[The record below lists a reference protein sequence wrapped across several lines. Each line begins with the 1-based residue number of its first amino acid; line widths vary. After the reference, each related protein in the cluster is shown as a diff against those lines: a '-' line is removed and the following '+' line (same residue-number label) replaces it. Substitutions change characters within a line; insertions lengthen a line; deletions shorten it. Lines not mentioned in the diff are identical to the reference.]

1 MNHFLV
7 DEVRRI
13 ISICVEQQT
22 RLKSLD
28 ETGKRLDKELERL
41 VQIQEEN
48 QLRNEINLVLEKIEE
63 IEERI
68 SAVNNAKNGFEN
80 DYQARIAKISEDNR
94 QKGKSAE
101 YEKTRR
107 LQTEIEAQLYLNLQ
121 WVQLQAGL
129 RLTFF
134 SKTGTKIRPTIKWA
148 QRFGWKFRIPT
159 TASGQSTA
167 NGGE

>member
-1 MNHFLV
+1 MNNHFLV

-22 RLKSLD
+22 HLKTLGERGRLLD
-28 ETGKRLDKELERL
+28 QELDRLIQLEEENALRAQIDQVLER
-41 VQIQEEN
+41 
-48 QLRNEINLVLEKIEE
+48 IEV

-80 DYQARIAKISEDNR
+80 DYQAQIEKIGEQNR
-94 QKGKSAE
+94 QKKNTAE

-121 WVQLQAGL
+121 YVTTINRQLL
-129 RLTFF
+129 IWFILD
-134 SKTGTKIRPTIKWA
+134 WHEN
-148 QRFGWKFRIPT
+148 RINY
-159 TASGQSTA
+159 QV
-167 NGGE
+167 N